1 MAAKYDSVKYSVMAY
16 TTDEASPTKLAP
28 FDIKAIQTLYGTGR
42 SDAKHVQS
50 WKWDAKMEILTL
62 MGKAGP
68 DLIQGTGGADMISGG
83 AGDDRL
89 LGLTGNDT
97 LAGGSGSDFLV
108 GGTGRDTFRFD
119 ADWAGQADLIYDF
132 DPAND
137 SIQLS
142 KGAFATIGPVG
153 SLAANAFERGL
164 NQQRHNPGAV

>member
-1 MAAKYDSVKYSVMAY
+1 
-16 TTDEASPTKLAP
+16 
-28 FDIKAIQTLYGTGR
+28 
-42 SDAKHVQS
+42 
-50 WKWDAKMEILTL
+50 
-62 MGKAGP
+62 
-68 DLIQGTGGADMISGG
+68 
-83 AGDDRL
+83 L

-164 NQQRHNPGAV
+164 KSSSATTRVLYDYNSGDVFYDSDGSGPVAPIKVVTLQAVLDVNASHFLVI